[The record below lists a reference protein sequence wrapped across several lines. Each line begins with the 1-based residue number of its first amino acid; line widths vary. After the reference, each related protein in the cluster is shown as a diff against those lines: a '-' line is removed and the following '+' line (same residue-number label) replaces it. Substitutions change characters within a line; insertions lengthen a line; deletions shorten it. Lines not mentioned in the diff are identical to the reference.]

1 MTETM
6 SRLSGR
12 AAEKIWVKSYPAS
25 VPAEIAPHA
34 HQSLGALFEA
44 SCAKFA
50 DRLAF
55 SSMGRSMTFRELETS
70 QKEHL
75 DAEKAIRL
83 MIARPSC
90 IRSPVTRH
98 PGGVLVGF
106 HPAEW
111 EAMLA

>member
-1 MTETM
+1 
-6 SRLSGR
+6 
-12 AAEKIWVKSYPAS
+12 
-25 VPAEIAPHA
+25 
-34 HQSLGALFEA
+34 
-44 SCAKFA
+44 
-50 DRLAF
+50 
-55 SSMGRSMTFRELETS
+55 MTFRELETS

-83 MIARPSC
+83 VIARPSC

-98 PGGVLVGF
+98 PGGDLVGF